1 MDYVEAIARL
11 NGMQKDELETEFKSA
26 EGERDGS
33 TDILKRIVG
42 SVFSASKEIKV
53 EELYRVVINGEKPI
67 EDYGSFWEADG
78 GYVTLCSDPITP
90 FLDNEIKEGSVA
102 TLITYRKAVYKNPL
116 GLMLEGFP
124 ENSSVF
130 NILEKD
136 GLSENGKKNYLA
148 ICSFIRKGLENCK
161 PGCAFIENVKSAL
174 EDGAPSDAYCYSI
187 SGAEYCAFKPDY
199 AKIYYRPTSSILCRL
214 VSANEDE
221 VKIEPLMHNSSAI
234 SDGAEIEYDDFG
246 EVGNFTFE
254 MADYR

>member
-1 MDYVEAIARL
+1 
-11 NGMQKDELETEFKSA
+11 
-26 EGERDGS
+26 
-33 TDILKRIVG
+33 
-42 SVFSASKEIKV
+42 
-53 EELYRVVINGEKPI
+53 
-67 EDYGSFWEADG
+67 
-78 GYVTLCSDPITP
+78 
-90 FLDNEIKEGSVA
+90 
-102 TLITYRKAVYKNPL
+102 
-116 GLMLEGFP
+116 MLEGFP

-148 ICSFIRKGLENCK
+148 ICSFIRKELENCK
-161 PGCAFIENVKSAL
+161 PGCVFIENVKSAL

-221 VKIEPLMHNSSAI
+221 VKIEPLMHNSSVI